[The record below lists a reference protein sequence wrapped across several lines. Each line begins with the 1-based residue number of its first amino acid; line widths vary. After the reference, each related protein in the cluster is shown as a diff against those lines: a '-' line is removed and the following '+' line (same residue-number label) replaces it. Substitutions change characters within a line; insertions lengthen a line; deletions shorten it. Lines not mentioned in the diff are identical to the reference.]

1 MCCACTERHNASE
14 RGRKESKNNRLD
26 ETWEGVFGKAADGIK
41 REEDE
46 AREGI

>member
-1 MCCACTERHNASE
+1 MLRVHGKTQRKRTWAT
-14 RGRKESKNNRLD
+14 KESKNNRLD